1 MAIGVSRS
9 PDDAV
14 SFPGQV
20 EILTVLGECNFLK
33 RGDFDNIVELLRTG
47 LREPGFTDWH
57 AALPEK
63 VRDLGETLRFDI
75 LPEKTHIIYINGMHI
90 NGSAAPFVQ
99 SSL

>member
-20 EILTVLGECNFLK
+20 EILAVLGECNLLK
-33 RGDFDNIVELLRTG
+33 RGDFDNIVKLLRTG

-57 AALPEK
+57 AVLPEK
-63 VRDLGETLRFDI
+63 VRDLGEAFRIDV
-75 LPEKTHIIYINGMHI
+75 LPEKTHIICINGMHI
-90 NGSAAPFVQ
+90 DGCAAPLVQ
-99 SSL
+99 FS